1 MAENSNEINFLD
13 VVCILRITPDMTEE
27 KFSGAINASYFDA
40 ANLVGTLKQKGL
52 IDINSGFPGP
62 TSIVLTDSAKAL
74 LNDLNARSSEPL
86 DVLDS
91 EILRQLSGGK
101 RLPME
106 LQSTLNLV
114 SKDLA
119 YRLYKL
125 YKQNLLTY
133 ELRNGN
139 VELLLTEQGFLKAN
153 ATSLQA
159 PAAAQP
165 QQQVQ
170 QGVAGAQAQQ
180 ATGPQQQSQQTQ
192 EINQMQNELVK
203 PKQSRKAN
211 IMVLVVAVVVIVLA
225 VLLGKHI
232 I

>member
-159 PAAAQP
+159 PASAP

-170 QGVAGAQAQQ
+170 QGTAGAQAQQ
-180 ATGPQQQSQQTQ
+180 ATAPQQQAQQAQ
-192 EINQMQNELVK
+192 EINQMQKELVK

-211 IMVLVVAVVVIVLA
+211 IMVLAVAVVVIVLA